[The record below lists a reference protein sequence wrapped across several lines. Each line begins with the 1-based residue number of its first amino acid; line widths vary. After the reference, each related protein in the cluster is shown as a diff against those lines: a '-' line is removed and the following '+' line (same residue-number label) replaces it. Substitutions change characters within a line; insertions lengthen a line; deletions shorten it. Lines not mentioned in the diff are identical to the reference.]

1 MNFLSRYYLG
11 AFHEAKGF
19 QLLSGI
25 MVEEH
30 VFYWTIFF
38 YLIFS
43 ICGISSISITIKYLL
58 ETFKEY
64 KIKRNIQINIQEKPK
79 NLPEIRLNDFL
90 YDDQQLQFNNV
101 RYNNPILSG
110 VQIIIFTFIC
120 FGILSVLMIVH
131 EHRTNFDDKMI
142 PYLVDFYKMLFIE
155 PIVGRLM
162 IPIWHIKASKDL
174 RQYILML
181 SRDMGLI
188 K

>member
-110 VQIIIFTFIC
+110 VQIIIGHFHIFLYSIC
-120 FGILSVLMIVH
+120 SH
-131 EHRTNFDDKMI
+131 DCT
-142 PYLVDFYKMLFIE
+142 
-155 PIVGRLM
+155 
-162 IPIWHIKASKDL
+162 
-174 RQYILML
+174 
-181 SRDMGLI
+181 
-188 K
+188 

>member
-1 MNFLSRYYLG
+1 M
-11 AFHEAKGF
+11 
-19 QLLSGI
+19 
-25 MVEEH
+25 
-30 VFYWTIFF
+30 
-38 YLIFS
+38 
-43 ICGISSISITIKYLL
+43 

-64 KIKRNIQINIQEKPK
+64 KIKRNIQINIQEKP
-79 NLPEIRLNDFL
+79 NDLPEIRLNDFL

-110 VQIIIFTFIC
+110 AQIMVVTFIS
-120 FGILSVLMIVH
+120 FGILSVLMIVQ
-131 EHRTNFDDKMI
+131 EQRTNFDDKMI

-155 PIVGRLM
+155 PIVVRLV
-162 IPIWHIKASKDL
+162 IPIWHITASKDL

>member
-1 MNFLSRYYLG
+1 M
-11 AFHEAKGF
+11 
-19 QLLSGI
+19 
-25 MVEEH
+25 
-30 VFYWTIFF
+30 
-38 YLIFS
+38 
-43 ICGISSISITIKYLL
+43 

-64 KIKRNIQINIQEKPK
+64 NIKRNIQINIQEKPMDI
-79 NLPEIRLNDFL
+79 PEIHLNDFL
-90 YDDQQLQFNNV
+90 YDDQQSLQFNNV

-110 VQIIIFTFIC
+110 AQFIGVTFIS
-120 FGILSVLMIVH
+120 FGILSVLIIVH

-155 PIVGRLM
+155 PIVVRLM

>member
-1 MNFLSRYYLG
+1 
-11 AFHEAKGF
+11 
-19 QLLSGI
+19 

-110 VQIIIFTFIC
+110 VQIIIGHFHIFLYSIC
-120 FGILSVLMIVH
+120 SH
-131 EHRTNFDDKMI
+131 DCT
-142 PYLVDFYKMLFIE
+142 
-155 PIVGRLM
+155 
-162 IPIWHIKASKDL
+162 
-174 RQYILML
+174 
-181 SRDMGLI
+181 
-188 K
+188 